1 MVLFSE
7 LVARS
12 VDSLSFSAVIFG
24 SSRKPGGAGDAQMKE
39 IAASLLDR
47 TALLSEHLRK
57 RRPGYLSRYSD
68 SLRAGRSGDRIPVW
82 ARFSAPVQTG
92 PGAHPTSYT
101 MGTGPFPGVKR
112 PGRGIDH
119 PSASSAEVQERVELY
134 LLLWAFVTCSG

>member
-1 MVLFSE
+1 MNWLVLFSE

-57 RRPGYLSRYSD
+57 RRPG
-68 SLRAGRSGDRIPVW
+68 
-82 ARFSAPVQTG
+82 
-92 PGAHPTSYT
+92 
-101 MGTGPFPGVKR
+101 
-112 PGRGIDH
+112 
-119 PSASSAEVQERVELY
+119 
-134 LLLWAFVTCSG
+134 